1 MAKIRNGSS
10 SRDRILAQP
19 LAGAYSGH
27 PWSPA
32 CGELCFPSP
41 PTTALS
47 CLGHLTGHSLAAVG
61 VTAAGGVALHTQT
74 LVAAVGVD
82 AALAAGEG
90 GAALVHISTSA
101 AVILRPEA
109 GSAAALQA
117 QGALAGDGAGVWASP

>member
-1 MAKIRNGSS
+1 MAPHLETGFWLSRSLGHILGTPGPQPVVSS
-10 SRDRILAQP
+10 A
-19 LAGAYSGH
+19 
-27 PWSPA
+27 SPA
-32 CGELCFPSP
+32 P
-41 PTTALS
+41 PTTTLNW
-47 CLGHLTGHSLAAVG
+47 LGHLTSHSLAAVG

-90 GAALVHISTSA
+90 GAALIHISTSA